1 MSMNFCIELNGK
13 EPKNIQFKKIEF
25 DAWYVVLYE
34 VELIN
39 IDNRLSKFMN

>member
-1 MSMNFCIELNGK
+1 M
-13 EPKNIQFKKIEF
+13 KIEF

-39 IDNRLSKFMN
+39 IEDRLSKFMN

>member
-13 EPKNIQFKKIEF
+13 EPKNIQFKNIEF

-39 IDNRLSKFMN
+39 IDDRLSKFMN